1 MSNLLDELARSA
13 FRQYIE
19 PQCGSCQN
27 NVNMS
32 LDQDDLIAVGL
43 AVALRRK
50 KRSKWT
56 KDWLLKRDKFSHTN
70 LLVDLKL
77 EPDDWRNYLRMDE
90 DTYIDLLCRV
100 SPFITYE
107 DTNIRKTITPHE
119 RLSVTLRYLAT
130 GRSLDNLKYSAMISG
145 YFIGIIF

>member
-1 MSNLLDELARSA
+1 
-13 FRQYIE
+13 
-19 PQCGSCQN
+19 
-27 NVNMS
+27 MS
-32 LDQDDLIAVGL
+32 LEEEDLIAIGL
-43 AVALRRK
+43 ALTLKRKK

-56 KDWLLKRDKFSHTN
+56 KDWLLKRDTYSHTN

-90 DTYIDLLCRV
+90 DTYVDLLSRV

-107 DTNIRKTITPHE
+107 DTIMRKPITPHE

-130 GRSLDNLKYSAMISG
+130 GRSLNDLKYSAIISTSALSA
-145 YFIGIIF
+145 IIPETCVAIYNVLHKDYLKVMNNL